1 MIHQSKSQY
10 YLGPSQTSMVEFF
23 TEIFG
28 CKPLIVFLKISN
40 LDMTGS
46 IRCFQ
51 KHFLFFV
58 SEDFASW
65 KKHVIST
72 PVGLSLLF
80 QDQMGLIKRGLDGQV
95 GACNRNW

>member
-65 KKHVIST
+65 KK
-72 PVGLSLLF
+72 
-80 QDQMGLIKRGLDGQV
+80 
-95 GACNRNW
+95 ACNIYTRRLEFTFPRPDGID